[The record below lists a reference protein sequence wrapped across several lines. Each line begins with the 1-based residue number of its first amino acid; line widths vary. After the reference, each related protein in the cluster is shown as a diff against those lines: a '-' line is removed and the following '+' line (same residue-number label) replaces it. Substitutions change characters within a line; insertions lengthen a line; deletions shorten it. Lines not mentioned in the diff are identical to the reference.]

1 MKLDEIAPDSLLEM
15 AYSCRRAE
23 QIVSGLEVP
32 INMHLLKLAAV
43 PLPEQVPHWRH
54 ELAIWLTTIATI
66 RLKPSTRPAPSEFYF
81 RILFDE
87 PFGGNEIPALIA
99 RLQLLRQQ
107 YGRIS
112 AAVDEHALVDRLRM
126 LHRRFA
132 EGCAQGT
139 MGLGEINALL
149 DAL

>member
-1 MKLDEIAPDSLLEM
+1 MKLDEIAPDRLMDM
-15 AYSCRRAE
+15 AYSRRRAE

-43 PLPEQVPHWRH
+43 PMPEQIPHWRQ
-54 ELAIWLTTIATI
+54 ELTTWLTTIATI
-66 RLKPSTRPAPSEFYF
+66 RVKPSTRPASAGFYF

-87 PFGGNEIPALIA
+87 PFGGNEVPALIA

-107 YGRIS
+107 YGQIR
-112 AAVDEHALVDRLRM
+112 AALDEQALVDRLRAFH
-126 LHRRFA
+126 LRFA

-139 MGLGEINALL
+139 MDLGEINALV
-149 DAL
+149 DSF